1 MGVASGSCA
10 YARPPPIVPLMRA
23 SRLAWVFVLA
33 GCGGGEVLVSNPIA
47 LDVGGIK
54 EGDIRNEAYNRDKSI
69 TSDSGNPFKQFLE
82 QAKGKL
88 DGKSPGRIGVEK
100 IVITVD
106 GSSKG
111 IGSQGLAT
119 ILKNVQVYVEKD
131 ATVALTDVE
140 EVPQGAT
147 LELPVTAGEDELKVM
162 QTRMLASDF
171 KVGIRGDAVSPRPQ
185 DFDLKVNVQ
194 ITFAAYE

>member
-1 MGVASGSCA
+1 M
-10 YARPPPIVPLMRA
+10 
-23 SRLAWVFVLA
+23 
-33 GCGGGEVLVSNPIA
+33 LVSQPIA

-54 EGDIRNEAYNRDKSI
+54 EGEIRNETYNRDKSV
-69 TSDSGNPFKQFLE
+69 TSDSGNPYKQFLE

-88 DGKSPGRIGVEK
+88 DGKSPGRIGVDK
-100 IVITVD
+100 IVLTVD

-119 ILKNVQVYVEKD
+119 ILKNVQVYLEKD
-131 ATVALTDVE
+131 ATVALTAVE
-140 EVPQGAT
+140 EVPEGAT
-147 LELPVTAGEDELKVM
+147 LELEVTAGEEELKVM
-162 QTRMLASDF
+162 QTRMLESDF

>member
-1 MGVASGSCA
+1 MRTASFG
-10 YARPPPIVPLMRA
+10 
-23 SRLAWVFVLA
+23 FVLLLV
-33 GCGGGEVLVSNPIA
+33 GCGGGEVLVSQPIA

-54 EGDIRNEAYNRDKSI
+54 EGEIRNETYNRDKSV
-69 TSDSGNPFKQFLE
+69 TSDSGNPYKQFLE

-88 DGKSPGRIGVEK
+88 DGKSPGRIGVDK
-100 IVITVD
+100 IVLTVD

-119 ILKNVQVYVEKD
+119 ILKNVQVYLEKD
-131 ATVALTDVE
+131 ATVALTAVE
-140 EVPQGAT
+140 EVPEGAT
-147 LELPVTAGEDELKVM
+147 LELEVTAGEEELKVM
-162 QTRMLASDF
+162 QTRMLESDF